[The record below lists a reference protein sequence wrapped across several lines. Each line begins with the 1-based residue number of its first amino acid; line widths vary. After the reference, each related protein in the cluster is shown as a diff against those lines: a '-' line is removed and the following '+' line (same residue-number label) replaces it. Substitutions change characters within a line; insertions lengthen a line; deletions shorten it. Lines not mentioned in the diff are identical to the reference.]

1 MKRFPVLIVLALMLG
16 VSVLPSFAGDIT
28 DKGMYQKDLFTFLS
42 NVVTICNA
50 QKASANLILSGGQ
63 NQPLSVSGFVVEA
76 VGSAT
81 FKTTAT
87 LDFVI
92 DDALYSFAASTSI
105 AIATAPAAQVATT
118 SCIYL
123 ASIDAAGAI
132 TWTKGTNV
140 AHGSTPSCPAVPAD
154 TCPIAEIKV
163 DLTGAASSFTLGTTA
178 NNATGTTVTVTQI
191 RWPRTGTSA
200 PSSVSTTDLTL
211 TDL

>member
-1 MKRFPVLIVLALMLG
+1 MKRFITVLSLVGILATTAIAG
-16 VSVLPSFAGDIT
+16 SITPTGQNDGDI
-28 DKGMYQKDLFTFLS
+28 YAFLS
-42 NVVTICNA
+42 NVVTVGNQA
-50 QKASANLILSGGQ
+50 VTTMSSTR
-63 NQPLSVSGFVVEA
+63 NQPLSVSGFAVEA

-87 LDFVI
+87 LDFCV
-92 DDALYSFAASTSI
+92 DDTLYSFAASSSI

-123 ASIDAAGAI
+123 ASIDKNGAI

-140 AHGSTPSCPAVPAD
+140 AYGSTPVCPAVPAS

-200 PSSVSTTDLTL
+200 ITVPSVLTL

>member
-1 MKRFPVLIVLALMLG
+1 MKRFLVLIALVFTLA
-16 VSVLPSFAGDIT
+16 STSFAGDIT
-28 DKGMYQKDLFTFLS
+28 ATGMFQGDLYTFLS
-42 NVVTICNA
+42 NVVTIVNA

-87 LDFVI
+87 LNYAI
-92 DDALYSFAASTSI
+92 DDALYTFAASTSI
-105 AIATAPAAQVATT
+105 AIATAPVAQVATT

-123 ASIDAAGAI
+123 ASIDADGAI
-132 TWTKGTNV
+132 TWTKGANV
-140 AHGSTPSCPAVPAD
+140 AYGSTPVAPAVPAD

-200 PSSVSTTDLTL
+200 PSSVSTTDLAL